1 MSETESINLDISD
14 NYSSS
19 YSIEDSKEDNKED
32 YNEYNNEY
40 NNTNSNIIIDEDSSG
55 KKYKKNTKNKGNK
68 DKKKSK
74 SKKNDNTQY
83 IYVIKDNSDMP
94 TNNIISSNMKR
105 RPRYDDDYL
114 EYEEIREIEYDRYT
128 RSDHDQYKLYNNT
141 FIDDLEP
148 ATL

>member
-1 MSETESINLDISD
+1 MNLDS
-14 NYSSS
+14 
-19 YSIEDSKEDNKED
+19 
-32 YNEYNNEY
+32 
-40 NNTNSNIIIDEDSSG
+40 NTLYVFFIFGMFVLLLVVTFDDDCNHNSNR
-55 KKYKKNTKNKGNK
+55 KQQ
-68 DKKKSK
+68 KKSK